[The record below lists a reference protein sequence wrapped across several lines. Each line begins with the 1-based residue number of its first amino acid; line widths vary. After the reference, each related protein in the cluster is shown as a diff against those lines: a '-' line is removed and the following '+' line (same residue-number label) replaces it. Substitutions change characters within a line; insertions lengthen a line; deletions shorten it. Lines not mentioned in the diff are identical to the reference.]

1 MFRRLI
7 RNLNNFKNDILK
19 QNIRGHFV
27 SRSLSKHT
35 LVLLVLSIT
44 SLTMG
49 CIMTYTYYN
58 LYETLISYS
67 DSTTIP
73 IYFPQSTMYFYIQ
86 IDDFYQTNLKYSK
99 SISYNQLKGDR
110 ETNSNV
116 TDPLSSR
123 RGKVYYPAGILPNTF
138 FQDGFT
144 FSNLNINTSNIS
156 WNSMR
161 KKIKPSGY
169 DRSEVIPPPLWD
181 RYRNIPNLSDNE
193 RFINWIYTSPF
204 YNFRKLWGT
213 INVREAGVYNLEID
227 SKYPYG
233 NKKVFF
239 SQMSWAGTKNYFLS
253 IALIT
258 MGIIGL
264 LFTYLLYR
272 KVLD

>member
-1 MFRRLI
+1 MFRRLN

-19 QNIRGHFV
+19 QNIRGHFG

-181 RYRNIPNLSDNE
+181 RYRNIPNLSE
-193 RFINWIYTSPF
+193 R
-204 YNFRKLWGT
+204 
-213 INVREAGVYNLEID
+213 
-227 SKYPYG
+227 
-233 NKKVFF
+233 
-239 SQMSWAGTKNYFLS
+239 YFLVKCHGQV
-253 IALIT
+253 LKIT
-258 MGIIGL
+258 
-264 LFTYLLYR
+264 FYQ
-272 KVLD
+272 